1 LITQI
6 ISAKNATSLRPY
18 KMRFADIIAQE
29 DLKRRLR
36 SSFKEGRL
44 AHALLFLGPEGSGA
58 LPLALAFAQYVS
70 CTNRQEEDS
79 CGQCSS
85 CRKMSGL
92 QHADLHFSFPYFNI
106 SSREHTFSDDYLDSW
121 RAAIQENPY
130 FDVDDWRNRLTTDN
144 KQLQIPVCEAGAIIR
159 KLSLRS
165 YEGDYKFMI
174 IWGADMIKSETANKL
189 LKIIEEPPDH
199 TLFFMVAGSTEQML
213 ATILSRTQVIQV
225 PRLSDEQIRLAL
237 LDRNVDPVKADQI
250 AHYTQGNWFRSVQL
264 SESTDP
270 NAMFFEQFQRW
281 MRMCYSRDAI
291 AIIRWSEEMHGLSRE
306 EQKHFL
312 TYALDQIRQN
322 LVLNYA
328 GEDLAR
334 MSATE
339 REFSKKFSPFIN
351 DTNAFGLMEVLN
363 DAHHDIS
370 RNAYSRLVLADLSF
384 KMHNLLQQK

>member
-1 LITQI
+1 
-6 ISAKNATSLRPY
+6 
-18 KMRFADIIAQE
+18 MRFADVIAQE

-70 CTNRQEEDS
+70 CTHRTEEDS
-79 CGQCSS
+79 CGQCAS
-85 CRKMSGL
+85 CRKMTGL
-92 QHADLHFSFPYFNI
+92 QHADLHFSFPYFSI
-106 SSREHTFSDDYLDSW
+106 SGREQTFSDDYLEPW
-121 RAAIQENPY
+121 REAVNANPY
-130 FDVDDWRNRLTTDN
+130 FDADDWRNRLTNDN
-144 KQLQIPVCEAGAIIR
+144 KQLIIPVSEAGAIIR

-174 IWGADMIKSETANKL
+174 IWGADMIKNDTANKL

-199 TLFFMVAGSTEQML
+199 TLFFMVASSTEQML

-291 AIIRWSEEMHGLSRE
+291 AIIRWADEMHAFSRE
-306 EQKHFL
+306 DQKHFL

-339 REFSKKFSPFIN
+339 REFSVKFSPFIN
-351 DTNAFGLMEVLN
+351 DTNAFGLMEILN
-363 DAHHDIS
+363 EAHHDIS
-370 RNAYSRLVLADLSF
+370 RNAYSKLVLSDLSF
-384 KMHNLLQQK
+384 RMHNLLQQK

>member
-1 LITQI
+1 L
-6 ISAKNATSLRPY
+6 
-18 KMRFADIIAQE
+18 RFADVIAQE
-29 DLKRRLR
+29 DVKRRLR

-79 CGQCSS
+79 CGQCPS

-106 SSREHTFSDDYLDSW
+106 TGRDVTLSDDYLESW

-130 FDVDDWRNRLTTDN
+130 FDLDEWRTRLTNEN
-144 KQLQIPVCEAGAIIR
+144 KQLIIPVSEAGNIIR

-174 IWGADMIKSETANKL
+174 IWGADMIKNDTANKL

-199 TLFFMVAGSTEQML
+199 TLFFLVASNTEQML

-225 PRLSDEQIRLAL
+225 PRLPDERIRLAL

-281 MRMCYSRDAI
+281 MRMCYARDAI
-291 AIIRWSEEMHGLSRE
+291 NIIRWAEEMHGLKRE

-339 REFSKKFSPFIN
+339 REFSVKFSPFIN
-351 DTNAFGLMEVLN
+351 DTNAFGLMEILN
-363 DAHHDIS
+363 EAHHDIS
-370 RNAYSRLVLADLSF
+370 RNAYSKLVLADLSF

>member
-1 LITQI
+1 
-6 ISAKNATSLRPY
+6 
-18 KMRFADIIAQE
+18 MRFADVIAQE

-79 CGQCSS
+79 CGQCPS

-106 SSREHTFSDDYLDSW
+106 TGKDQTLSDDYLDSW
-121 RAAIQENPY
+121 REAIKENPY

-144 KQLQIPVCEAGAIIR
+144 KQLLIPVSEAGAIIR

-174 IWGADMIKSETANKL
+174 IWGADMIKTDTANKL

-199 TLFFMVAGSTEQML
+199 TLFFLVAGSTEQML

-225 PRLSDEQIRLAL
+225 PRLRDEQIRLAL
-237 LDRNVDPVKADQI
+237 LERNVDPVKADQI

-291 AIIRWSEEMHGLSRE
+291 AIIRWADEMHALTRE

-339 REFSKKFSPFIN
+339 REFSVKFSPFIN
-351 DTNAFGLMEVLN
+351 DTNAFGLMEILN
-363 DAHHDIS
+363 DAHHDIT
-370 RNAYSRLVLADLSF
+370 RNAYSKLVLADLSF

>member
-1 LITQI
+1 
-6 ISAKNATSLRPY
+6 
-18 KMRFADIIAQE
+18 MRFADVIAQE

-70 CTNRQEEDS
+70 CTHRSEEDS
-79 CGQCSS
+79 CGQCAS
-85 CRKMSGL
+85 CRKITGL

-106 SSREHTFSDDYLDSW
+106 GGREQTFSDDYLEPW
-121 RAAIQENPY
+121 REAVNTNPY
-130 FDVDDWRNRLTTDN
+130 FDADDWRNRLTNDN
-144 KQLQIPVCEAGAIIR
+144 KQLIIPVSEAGAIIR

-174 IWGADMIKSETANKL
+174 IWGADMIKNDTANKL

-199 TLFFMVAGSTEQML
+199 TLFFMVASSTEQML

-291 AIIRWSEEMHGLSRE
+291 AIIRWADEMHAFSRE
-306 EQKHFL
+306 DQKHFL

-339 REFSKKFSPFIN
+339 REFSVKFSPFIN
-351 DTNAFGLMEVLN
+351 DTNAFGLMEILN
-363 DAHHDIS
+363 EAHHDIS
-370 RNAYSRLVLADLSF
+370 RNAYSKLVLSDLSF
-384 KMHNLLQQK
+384 RMHNLLQQK